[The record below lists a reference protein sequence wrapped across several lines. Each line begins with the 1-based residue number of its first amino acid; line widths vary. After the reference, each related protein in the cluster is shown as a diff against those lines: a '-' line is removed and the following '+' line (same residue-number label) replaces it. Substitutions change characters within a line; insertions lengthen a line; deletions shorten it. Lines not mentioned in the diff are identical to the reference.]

1 MELIFM
7 LCPERYNT
15 DEAKVIYIISRLYSD
30 AMNWETTLIENR
42 DDWLGDYQAFRK
54 NESDF
59 RWQWLNIYR

>member
-1 MELIFM
+1 MELVFM
-7 LCPERYNT
+7 LYPERYNT

-59 RWQWLNIYR
+59 RLQWLSIYR